1 MRSLILQR
9 DVSRFCESGTRFGS
23 TGISCL
29 VAGLIAIGMTVGS
42 AAEKEA
48 APAVKGEAAAAPV
61 DGALPDFVHK
71 LDLSAKQVEQ
81 IKEISREYDG
91 SIAKVWKQ
99 FSDRYMKTITTETS
113 LLAAIEDN
121 LTEAQRTHVREQRH
135 KTAQHEKL
143 VAGEKVNP
151 ETAKPVDQVKKE
163 ADGVGVPLTAEQE
176 AMSDKVQEN
185 YRPQMRALSR
195 EVQALHFQLLSLEAD
210 KLVAIEKVL
219 TKDQLAQLRSLRQ
232 KPISPAVHK
241 GK

>member
-1 MRSLILQR
+1 MRSLILQPG
-9 DVSRFCESGTRFGS
+9 VSRFRIAGFRFGLK
-23 TGISCL
+23 GIPQVL
-29 VAGLIAIGMTVGS
+29 AGLIAIGVTVGV
-42 AAEKEA
+42 AAEKETA
-48 APAVKGEAAAAPV
+48 APAKPDAAAASV
-61 DGALPDFVHK
+61 DGGVPDFVHK
-71 LDLSAKQVEQ
+71 LELTPKQLDQ
-81 IKEISREYDG
+81 IKEISREYDS

-99 FSDRYMKTITTETS
+99 FSERYMKTITTETS

-219 TKDQLAQLRSLRQ
+219 TKEQLVQLRALRQ
-232 KPISPAVHK
+232 KPVAHATAK